1 MLMKFFGLKMQSAK
15 IYGNQIYIKFW
26 VIENTVS
33 TDLHAT
39 DRTIYLFSDIIVHTL
54 FKQIVITSV

>member
-1 MLMKFFGLKMQSAK
+1 MKFFGVKMQSAK
-15 IYGNQIYIKFW
+15 IYGNQVYIKFC

-39 DRTIYLFSDIIVHTL
+39 GRTIYLFSDIIVHTL

>member
-1 MLMKFFGLKMQSAK
+1 MKFFGLKMQSAK
-15 IYGNQIYIKFW
+15 IYVKQVYIKFW

-39 DRTIYLFSDIIVHTL
+39 DRTIYLFSDKIVHTL
-54 FKQIVITSV
+54 FKL